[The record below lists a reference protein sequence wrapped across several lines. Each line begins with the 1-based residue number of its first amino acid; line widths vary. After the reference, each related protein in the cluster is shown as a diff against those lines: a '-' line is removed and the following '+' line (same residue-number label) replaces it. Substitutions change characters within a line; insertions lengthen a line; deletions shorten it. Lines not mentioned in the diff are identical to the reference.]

1 MGASIDATGLA
12 AFSRSVRR
20 AVSGELQDEL
30 VKSIQDAG
38 PKIVVD
44 MRGAAHTKIQRKAV
58 GSVALARKT
67 DGITIEGGTG
77 GGLGA
82 TLFDGAEYGGRKSKK
97 VSYATRSPLGKA
109 YIVRRRTTMQFLP
122 HLGREGW
129 FYWPAVREWIPK
141 LAKAQEQAVEK
152 ALGGR

>member
-44 MRGAAHTKIQRKAV
+44 I
-58 GSVALARKT
+58 
-67 DGITIEGGTG
+67 D
-77 GGLGA
+77 
-82 TLFDGAEYGGRKSKK
+82 RKS
-97 VSYATRSPLGKA
+97 V
-109 YIVRRRTTMQFLP
+109 V
-122 HLGREGW
+122 
-129 FYWPAVREWIPK
+129 
-141 LAKAQEQAVEK
+141 
-152 ALGGR
+152 